1 MKTAPRISIITP
13 SYNQAE
19 YLEECID
26 SILSQNYP
34 NLEYI
39 VMDGGSTDGSVEII
53 RKYEKYLSYW
63 QSCPDG
69 GQYAAINDGFA
80 RSTGEIMAWLN
91 SDDKY
96 HPNAFLKA
104 ACTFTEHPEV
114 SWITGF
120 RTTWDGKGAISALES
135 GIPYFSRKKFLSGNW
150 GNPCI
155 QQESTFWR
163 RSLWMLSGGG
173 LNTACNLAAD
183 AELWLRFFRH
193 SPLYY
198 VKAFLGGF
206 RLHGNQRSLLQM
218 QTYIA
223 EIKHAVEQELY
234 MSAEKNDFISMPPP
248 LCITSSAYIAFAHR
262 NGIPRFQYPLSQ
274 TGQKYVKTF
283 YEWVQIVAKGPL
295 ELAEI
300 FAAELSLWDEN
311 MGEVKVLNKQ
321 LKRSLEE
328 KKMAVGLIH
337 QGEEYYKAGKM
348 EEALKAMFEALDI
361 WPTSAEGMS
370 DLAVILQQKGMHVE
384 AINYLTQATQCDPS
398 LPQLYRNLATILFEI
413 GKRSEAKFAL
423 EFYLARYPDDV
434 EMDSFYRRLMS
445 WA

>member
-1 MKTAPRISIITP
+1 MPLPPRISIVTP
-13 SYNQAE
+13 SYNQVE

-39 VMDGGSTDGSVEII
+39 IMDGGSTDGSVEII

-69 GQYAAINDGFA
+69 GQYAAINAGFA
-80 RSTGEIMAWLN
+80 RTTGEIMAWLN

-96 HPNAFLKA
+96 HPNAFLKV
-104 ACTFTEHPEV
+104 ACAFTEHPEV
-114 SWITGF
+114 FWITGF
-120 RTTWDGKGAISALES
+120 RTTWDGKGTISALES
-135 GIPYFSRKKFLSGNW
+135 GIPYFSRKKFLSENW

-163 RSLWMLSGGG
+163 RSLWELSGGC
-173 LNTACNLAAD
+173 LNTVCTLAAD

-193 SPLYY
+193 APLYY
-198 VKAFLGGF
+198 HMALLGGF

-218 QTYIA
+218 QEYVA

-234 MSAEKNDFISMPPP
+234 MPAEKNYFVSMPPP
-248 LCITSSAYIAFAHR
+248 LCITSTAYIAFARR
-262 NGIPRFQYPLSQ
+262 NGIPRFHCPLSQ

-283 YEWVQIVAKGPL
+283 FEWVQTVAKGRL

-300 FAAELSLWDEN
+300 FEAELSLWDEN
-311 MGEVKVLNKQ
+311 MGEVAALNKQ

-328 KKMAVGLIH
+328 KKAAVGLIH

-361 WPTSAEGMS
+361 WPSSVEGMA
-370 DLAVILQQKGMHVE
+370 DLAVVLHQKGMHEE
-384 AINYLTQATQCDPS
+384 AITYLTQATDCNPS
-398 LPQLYRNLATILFEI
+398 LPQPYRNLATILFEM
-413 GKRSEAKFAL
+413 GKRAEAKYVL
-423 EFYLARYPDDV
+423 EFYLARNPDDV
-434 EMDSFYRRLMS
+434 EMDSFYRRLIS